1 MLPAL
6 PGSSSA
12 RRRMASRGT
21 PAALSSV
28 LVCSVIRLLLVPK
41 PKLASLARY
50 AQPYARHLPALRVER
65 EHREARLPR
74 WLGRAG
80 EPGYR
85 RADDGRL
92 HDVVAPALLER
103 AFPLAH
109 PHVHVVD
116 HDAFG
121 TQPPHVPLR
130 LDPRVVP
137 GVVDELGVPDHLGVA
152 CAPPRL
158 PDRQPVVVPRRHR
171 DAEDEAGRRP
181 ALHDQLGE
189 VLARQVGGER
199 LPQARAARRAHRGAD
214 GLELQPPGGE
224 GPDGQPDADDAV
236 PAEFRALL
244 AHPADGGVPRV
255 VHRLHERGE
264 RPHTAGAAAG
274 HLSDAPVGPEWA
286 VPRPRARA
294 PVPARVPDVVNGS
307 AEYLADGLEADAADR
322 GELVGGQR
330 RTPRAAAP
338 DL

>member
-85 RADDGRL
+85 RADDGGL
-92 HDVVAPALLER
+92 HDVVTPALLER

-109 PHVHVVD
+109 PQVHVVD

-121 TQPPHVPLR
+121 TQPPHVPLH
-130 LDPRVVP
+130 LDPCVVP
-137 GVVDELGVPDHLGVA
+137 ALVDEFGIPDHFGVA

-158 PDRQPVVVPRRHR
+158 PDRQPVIVPRCHR
-171 DAEDEAGRRP
+171 YAENEAGRHP

-189 VLARQVGGER
+189 VLARQVGGEG
-199 LPQARAARRAHRGAD
+199 PSQARAARRAYGGAN
-214 GLELQPPGGE
+214 GLELEPSGGE
-224 GPDGQPDADDAV
+224 VPNGQPDADDAV
-236 PAEFRALL
+236 PAKLRALL
-244 AHPADGGVPRV
+244 AHPADGG
-255 VHRLHERGE
+255 
-264 RPHTAGAAAG
+264 
-274 HLSDAPVGPEWA
+274 
-286 VPRPRARA
+286 
-294 PVPARVPDVVNGS
+294 
-307 AEYLADGLEADAADR
+307 
-322 GELVGGQR
+322 
-330 RTPRAAAP
+330 
-338 DL
+338 